1 MKKKIV
7 WSFGLMAL
15 FFILIGLY
23 FIPAEGGRLKN
34 VYLKATFRDLAGDKF
49 RSDGNG
55 AYINGVDGVK
65 CYISSN
71 GDLIF
76 TTNGRRQVIVEL
88 GEGQRPAVDPFGNGN
103 PGYATDYY
111 SGPVDNLSFS
121 TRQFYP
127 RYPLNLLEMAPNQT
141 AYAATWFHY
150 WPNRKYLDTQTVRF
164 YDDGWTG
171 TNLYNPE
178 ATGCVLLVSAH
189 DTNDDGQ
196 NESWDLEP
204 IPTLGANT
212 NVAWVLRADDG
223 IYTYFGWFYIPF
235 KLTVQR
241 LN

>member
-1 MKKKIV
+1 MKKGIV
-7 WSFGLMAL
+7 LPLGMIAL
-15 FFILIGLY
+15 FLVGLV
-23 FIPAEGGRLKN
+23 FVPSEGAKARN

-76 TTNGRRQVIVEL
+76 TTNGRRRVIIEL
-88 GEGQRPAVDPFGNGN
+88 SEDQRALDPFSGTLSSY
-103 PGYATDYY
+103 PTDYY
-111 SGPVDNLSFS
+111 SGPVDNLSFN
-121 TRQFYP
+121 TRQYYP
-127 RYPLNLLEMAPNQT
+127 RYPLNLLAMEPNQT
-141 AYAATWFHY
+141 AFAATWFHY
-150 WPNRKYLDTQTVRF
+150 WPKRIYQDKHTIRF

-189 DTNDDGQ
+189 DTNDDGL

-204 IPTLGANT
+204 IPTLGQNT
-212 NVAWVLRADDG
+212 NVAWVLRNDDN

-241 LN
+241 LQ

>member
-1 MKKKIV
+1 MKKRIV
-7 WSFGLMAL
+7 LSGILAGLFLFGLIFL
-15 FFILIGLY
+15 
-23 FIPAEGGRLKN
+23 PSEGARERN
-34 VYLKATFRDLAGDKF
+34 VYLKATFRDLVGDKF

-76 TTNGRRQVIVEL
+76 TTNGRRRVIIEFS
-88 GEGQRPAVDPFGNGN
+88 ESQRAEDPFLPGN
-103 PGYATDYY
+103 PSSYPTDYY
-111 SGPVDNLSFS
+111 SGPVDNLSLS

-127 RYPLNLLEMAPNQT
+127 RYPLNLLAMEPNQT

-150 WPNRKYLDTQTVRF
+150 WPDKKYQDTQTVRF

-189 DTNDDGQ
+189 DADGDGL
-196 NESWDLEP
+196 NESWDIEP
-204 IPTLGANT
+204 IPTFGANT
-212 NVAWVLRADDG
+212 NVAWILGSEDG
-223 IYTYFGWFYIPF
+223 VYTYFGWFYVPF
-235 KLTVQR
+235 KLTVER
-241 LN
+241 LK

>member
-1 MKKKIV
+1 MNKRIV
-7 WSFGLMAL
+7 LSIILAGLFLFGLIFL
-15 FFILIGLY
+15 
-23 FIPAEGGRLKN
+23 PSEGAVERN
-34 VYLKATFRDLAGDKF
+34 VYLKATFRDLVGDMF

-71 GDLIF
+71 GDLNF
-76 TTNGRRQVIVEL
+76 TTNGRRRVIIKL
-88 GEGQRPAVDPFGNGN
+88 DQRAGN
-103 PGYATDYY
+103 PFDPQDPTTYPDDYY
-111 SGPVDNLSFS
+111 SGLVDNLSFS
-121 TRQFYP
+121 TRQYYP
-127 RYPLNLLEMAPNQT
+127 RYPLNLLSMAPNQI

-150 WPNRKYLDTQTVRF
+150 WPNKKYQNTQTVRF

-189 DTNDDGQ
+189 DADDDGL
-196 NESWDLEP
+196 NESWDIEP

-212 NVAWVLRADDG
+212 NVAWVVGSEDG
-223 IYTYFGWFYIPF
+223 IRIYFGWFYVPF

-241 LN
+241 LK